1 MTHSKQRVGFA
12 IFIVLLLAG
21 LGGCGKKDN
30 DETAATPA
38 KKQEENVVLLT
49 KDNLQLITI
58 KSEPVKREDL
68 ETTIKAAGRVSENAN
83 KTAKVAS
90 TLEGRLIKLSYDLQ
104 DQVKAGDVMGLVQ
117 TPELL
122 GKALELKAPIDGV
135 VVERKSTVGEL
146 VGKDTQIYTIS
157 DPTNRWVLA
166 QIKERDIGAVEVG
179 QKATFAVIAYPN
191 EWFVGD
197 VVRVGDRLDETSRT
211 LEVRIE
217 ASNADGRLKA
227 GMFADV
233 EITTQVAKNVLV
245 VPEGALQSEEDQQI
259 VFVAIGDTRFEKRVV
274 RTGVRHRSEVQ
285 VLDGLKEGEKIVS
298 EGSFILKSELLK
310 GELKED

>member
-1 MTHSKQRVGFA
+1 MPYSKQRVGFA

-38 KKQEENVVLLT
+38 KKHEENVVLLT

-58 KSEPVKREDL
+58 KSEPAKRGDL

-245 VPEGALQSEEDQQI
+245 VPEGALQCEEDQQI

-274 RTGVRHRSEVQ
+274 KTGVRHRGQVQ
-285 VLDGLKEGEKIVS
+285 VLEGLKEGEKVVS

-310 GELKED
+310 GELQED